1 MVYQIL
7 ITSKTL
13 IPFIR
18 FSNYAFTEKTLALP
32 NMCLV
37 IHVMGKLFNIL
48 KELSLRKR
56 ISGNL
61 LLQRVH
67 P

>member
-1 MVYQIL
+1 M
-7 ITSKTL
+7 
-13 IPFIR
+13 PFAE
-18 FSNYAFTEKTLALP
+18 NTLALA

-37 IHVMGKLFNIL
+37 IHVMEKKIQYS
-48 KELSLRKR
+48 ERIVVRKH

>member
-1 MVYQIL
+1 M
-7 ITSKTL
+7 
-13 IPFIR
+13 
-18 FSNYAFTEKTLALP
+18 AFTEKTLALP

-48 KELSLRKR
+48 TELSLRKR